1 MLYAGKKKKVNLQK
15 KKSKTSLHFFLTANA
30 ME

>member
-1 MLYAGKKKKVNLQK
+1 MLYGGKKKVNLQK
-15 KKSKTSLHFFLTANA
+15 KKSKTALHFFLTANA